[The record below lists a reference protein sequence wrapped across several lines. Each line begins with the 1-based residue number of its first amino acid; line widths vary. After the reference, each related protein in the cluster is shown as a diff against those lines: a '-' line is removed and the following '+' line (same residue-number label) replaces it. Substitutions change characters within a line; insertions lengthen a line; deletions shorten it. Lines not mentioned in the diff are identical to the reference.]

1 VAIAASIGVYAL
13 YALIAL
19 LIVRFVMDWIMVLSR
34 SYRPSGAAAA
44 ALELAYTVTD
54 PPLKALRRVI
64 PPLSLG
70 RASVDLAF
78 LVLWIAAGILIRVL
92 SAYA

>member
-13 YALIAL
+13 YVLIAL

-34 SYRPSGAAAA
+34 NYRPTGAVAA

-54 PPLKALRRVI
+54 PPIKALRRVI
-64 PPLSLG
+64 PPLPLG
-70 RASVDLAF
+70 RASLDLAF